1 MMQPYHLNTLL
12 GGAGPSEEE
21 LLGLAL
27 RYTSTSQIPNTHPLP
42 PPPPSSPPPPNL
54 AFGVS
59 PSILCTYG
67 HGALNTS
74 RVL

>member
-42 PPPPSSPPPPNL
+42 PPPHPRPIWPSASL
-54 AFGVS
+54 HQFYVHMSMG
-59 PSILCTYG
+59 T
-67 HGALNTS
+67 
-74 RVL
+74 